1 MLCISV
7 KIKKRVIYYSSVVN
21 RWTKLSVKKR
31 CLIEAIRPSLFVTL
45 VSGTYWELK
54 ARLVFTM
61 EVVVVVRADVPE
73 DDGGQDL
80 RGSTHCGEL
89 ACIQAGKAKWHHGG

>member
-1 MLCISV
+1 M
-7 KIKKRVIYYSSVVN
+7 
-21 RWTKLSVKKR
+21 
-31 CLIEAIRPSLFVTL
+31 
-45 VSGTYWELK
+45 
-54 ARLVFTM
+54 FTM